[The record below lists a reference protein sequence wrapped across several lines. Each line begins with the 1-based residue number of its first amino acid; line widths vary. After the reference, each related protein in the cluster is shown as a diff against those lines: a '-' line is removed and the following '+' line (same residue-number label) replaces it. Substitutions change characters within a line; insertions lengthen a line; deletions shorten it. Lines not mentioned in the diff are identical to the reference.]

1 MRNVIPVQCG
11 SEYTRWAPGCGN
23 FLALSPFFSNAFSKV
38 PLRYCKKLIA
48 VRRKPAKLILYVF
61 CLLGAAISFSVLTA
75 QAITYD
81 IQKDWTLYGDL
92 NQNSIPGIGSMAC
105 GPTAAVNSFV
115 YLQNSYPDIYDHYL
129 VPDLHS
135 TPDLYENDELVTVAE
150 ILAYDYMHTDMTN
163 GTWSDWFLYG
173 KWDYIEEN
181 APGST
186 IYAAQQFSTWSRPPV
201 PEPSWVSDVLP
212 TWSFLYDEL
221 AASEDV
227 EILIN
232 GSYDHYLT
240 LTSFYWDDIDDDG
253 IIDGAEDAWI
263 DYIDPWTGAWGISDI
278 WHLDYGGESVIAT
291 NYEGGLSFITMAV
304 GESPVPEPSTAVL
317 LGLGLAALALRRRL
331 SA

>member
-1 MRNVIPVQCG
+1 M
-11 SEYTRWAPGCGN
+11 
-23 FLALSPFFSNAFSKV
+23 
-38 PLRYCKKLIA
+38 
-48 VRRKPAKLILYVF
+48 AKLILYVL
-61 CLLGAAISFSVLTA
+61 CICGAAISLSVLSA

-92 NQNSIPGIGSMAC
+92 NQNTIPGIGSMAC

-115 YLQNSYPDIYDHYL
+115 YLQNSYPDIYDHDL

-135 TPDLYENDELVTVAE
+135 TPDVYENDELVTVAE
-150 ILAYDYMHTDMTN
+150 ILAYDYMHTDITD

-173 KWDYIEEN
+173 KWDYIEEK

-186 IYAAQQFSTWSRPPV
+186 IYAAQKISAWSRPPV
-201 PEPSWVSDVLP
+201 PKPSWVSNVWP

-232 GSYDHYLT
+232 GTYDHYLT
-240 LTSFYWDDIDDDG
+240 LTSFYWDDLDSDG

-263 DYIDPWTGAWGISDI
+263 GFIDPWTGAWGISDI
-278 WHLDYGGESVIAT
+278 WHVDYLGESVIAT
-291 NYEGGLSFITMAV
+291 NYDGGLFAITMAA
-304 GESPVPEPSTAVL
+304 GESPVPEPTTAL
-317 LGLGLAALALRRRL
+317 LLAAGLAGLAATRRRRSL
-331 SA
+331 H